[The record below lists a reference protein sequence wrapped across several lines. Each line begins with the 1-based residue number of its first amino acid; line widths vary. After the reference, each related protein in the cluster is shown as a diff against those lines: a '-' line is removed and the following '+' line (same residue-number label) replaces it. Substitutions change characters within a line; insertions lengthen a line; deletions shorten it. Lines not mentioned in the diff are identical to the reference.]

1 MTAKKPLMVLIPGMD
16 GTGLLFYRQAP
27 LLAPRFDVVAHRLR
41 DERDRMEDL
50 VDDLRARLDDL
61 TPGRE
66 PAFLVGESFGGALAL
81 SFALAHPARVAGL
94 VIVNSFPYFSPQLR
108 LRLAIHGLSLLPWG
122 AMRIVRRA
130 TAWRMHSRHTH
141 REDLRHFLTLMR
153 QTTRAGYVNRLRIL
167 TGYDV
172 RPRLHEI
179 QPRTLFLASSDDH
192 LVPAVEQA
200 RLMAGAVPRS
210 TMRVLDGHG
219 HICLIAPDLNLLE
232 IVDAWQGSLEADV
245 RARGAIPPEGGS
257 HGVILSRS

>member
-1 MTAKKPLMVLIPGMD
+1 MTTDKRLVVLIPGMD

-27 LLAPRFDVVAHRLR
+27 LLARRFTVVTHRLR
-41 DERDRMEDL
+41 DDTDRMDALVVDL
-50 VDDLRARLDDL
+50 LARLDDL
-61 TPGRE
+61 APDGE
-66 PAFLVGESFGGALAL
+66 AALLVGESFGGALAL

-141 REDLRHFLTLMR
+141 RDDLRHFLRLMR

-172 RPRLHEI
+172 RPRLHEV

-210 TMRVLDGHG
+210 AVRVLDGHG

-232 IVDAWQGSLEADV
+232 IVDAWTQTNL
-245 RARGAIPPEGGS
+245 RGRRE
-257 HGVILSRS
+257 L

>member
-1 MTAKKPLMVLIPGMD
+1 MTVRKPLMFLIPGMD

-27 LLAPRFDVVAHRLR
+27 LLASRFNVVAHRLR
-41 DERDRMEDL
+41 DDRDRMEGL

-61 TPGRE
+61 APAAE

-94 VIVNSFPYFSPQLR
+94 VIVNSFPYFNPQLR

-141 REDLRHFLTLMR
+141 RDDLRHFLTLMR

-172 RPRLHEI
+172 RARLHQV
-179 QPRTLFLASSDDH
+179 QPPTLFLASSDDH
-192 LVPAVEQA
+192 LVPAVEQG

-210 TMRVLDGHG
+210 TVRVLDGHG

-232 IVDAWQGSLEADV
+232 ILEEWQAGLEPSVRTSPDAMAPFGPHWINWV
-245 RARGAIPPEGGS
+245 
-257 HGVILSRS
+257 